1 MEEGGKKREMRGG
14 AKARGRKG
22 KEAHDRVDRDG
33 SRQCPRYVPRRT
45 SLSNADGF
53 NGERRLG
60 STLHEDP

>member
-33 SRQCPRYVPRRT
+33 SRRRPRYVRVFRMQMDLMEKEGLDPPSTRT
-45 SLSNADGF
+45 LRIN
-53 NGERRLG
+53 
-60 STLHEDP
+60 

>member
-22 KEAHDRVDRDG
+22 KEAHGRVDRDG
-33 SRQCPRYVPRRT
+33 SRRRPRYVPRRT